1 MLQHVRPM
9 AFFDE
14 TAIPEKLYY
23 VSAFSTLESEGVK
36 ALLDLLRREIRGHG
50 ADLLVIDGFLAIEEF
65 TSSMRDMKRFIQ
77 EVQAYAVM
85 ANCTVLLL
93 TNGADRPGRPEH
105 TMVDGL
111 IELDDQ
117 MFGVR
122 TERSLRVKKF
132 RGSGFLPG
140 RHYYGIGEEGLVVH
154 PRIEA
159 RYATPSF
166 ADVYT
171 GERRSTGNDRFD
183 EMLHGG
189 LPAATTTALIGPTGS
204 GKTTFGLQF
213 LSACSAEQPGL
224 AFGFYETPPRLRGK
238 AASLGIDLAGLEA
251 DGHVELLWQAQGEN
265 VLDELG
271 HRLLDAVPRR
281 GVKRLLLDGLGGMIQ
296 SAVHPD
302 RITRFFAVLANELR
316 AARRHDRVYAGDG
329 GDLRIPSGHARRRH
343 LVARREPDHVPA
355 RRRAVAGPAHGIDP
369 EAARQ
374 RFRPVD
380 PRVPDHQPR
389 DRPRRSPRRRRRR
402 RFRRDVTTDGGER
415 LHTVLVVEDEIT
427 IALLDRHGPG
437 GRGPIA
443 C

>member
-1 MLQHVRPM
+1 M

-316 AARRHDRVYAGDG
+316 ARGVTTVYTLEMEGIYG
-329 GDLRIPSGHARRRH
+329 SH
-343 LVARREPDHVPA
+343 LGMP
-355 RRRAVAGPAHGIDP
+355 VAGISSLV
-369 EAARQ
+369 ENLIM
-374 RFRPVD
+374 
-380 PRVPDHQPR
+380 
-389 DRPRRSPRRRRRR
+389 
-402 RFRRDVTTDGGER
+402 FRRVEER
-415 LHTVLVVEDEIT
+415 SQVRRTASILKLRDSDFDPSIREFRITSRGIVLGDRLVVVDDDVSDAT
-427 IALLDRHGPG
+427 
-437 GRGPIA
+437 
-443 C
+443 